1 MNIKLNGKPFESAAA
16 TLLALTE
23 TLGLNPK
30 QVAIE
35 HNREIVPRSNY
46 GQTALTP
53 GDEIE
58 IVHFIGGG

>member
-1 MNIKLNGKPFESAAA
+1 MHIKLNGKPYDSGAAD
-16 TLLALTE
+16 LLALTE
-23 TLGLNPK
+23 ALGLKPQ

-35 HNREIVPRSNY
+35 HNRIIVPRSQY
-46 GQTALTP
+46 GQTALTA